1 MGTHHHDG
9 EHGHH
14 QGTLQDQYQRGRKVR
29 EGVRTP
35 DAEDVQD
42 DEDDGLDGDPAEDVT
57 DGDAEVVRECSAGGN
72 GDLGQVGDD
81 GQEDQAAQGLAQ
93 AQARREHVG
102 GIGQFYA
109 GDPHC
114 GRRSGEDQHQGR
126 QGQRIEHDI
135 TLFGC
140 LRGSTTK

>member
-1 MGTHHHDG
+1 LCAHHDDG

-14 QGTLQDQYQRGRKVR
+14 QGALQDQYQRGRKVR
-29 EGVRTP
+29 EGVSAP

-42 DEDDGLDGDPAEDVT
+42 DEDDGLDGDPAEDVA
-57 DGDAEVVRECSAGGN
+57 DGDAEVVRECSTGGD

-102 GIGQFYA
+102 GIGQFHA

-114 GRRSGEDQHQGR
+114 GRRSGEDQHKVGKDS
-126 QGQRIEHDI
+126 ESN
-135 TLFGC
+135 TLLLF
-140 LRGSTTK
+140 SVA